1 MQSYEDAPCWGQ
13 NSQFV
18 LNKIFWKV
26 IDIIFMCTLVKIVR
40 HVRLEQNFEN
50 FFEADPE
57 L

>member
-1 MQSYEDAPCWGQ
+1 MQSYEDAPRWGQ